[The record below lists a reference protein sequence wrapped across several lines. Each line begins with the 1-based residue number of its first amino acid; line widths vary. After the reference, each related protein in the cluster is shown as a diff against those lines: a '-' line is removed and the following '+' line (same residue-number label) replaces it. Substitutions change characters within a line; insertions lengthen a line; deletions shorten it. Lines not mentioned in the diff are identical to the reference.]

1 MNLKKII
8 VTICLAILMICF
20 SLNVGFS
27 QANKEETLSFSGVIQ
42 SVSKD
47 NRSIVVDKKTFS
59 ITHDT
64 KILDQNGKA
73 LKAENI
79 KANANAAIDAI
90 SVRNGLQILKLVI
103 IKDKAI

>member
-1 MNLKKII
+1 MSLRKII
-8 VTICLAILMICF
+8 LTNFLIVLVICF

-27 QANKEETLSFSGVIQ
+27 QGGKAETLSFSGVIQ

-79 KANANAAIDAI
+79 KANADVAIDAI

-103 IKDKAI
+103 IRDKAI